1 MISNVLII
9 AKKSLADM
17 GVYVSNPN
25 TFNAPERDVEEVEIA
40 GKNGTLTI
48 DHGRYKNFELEYP
61 ALIFQDFKKNI
72 DELRNFLG
80 SLSGYQRVEDSFNP
94 DEFRMG
100 KVKGAFEVK
109 PKTFDDAGTFKIVL
123 DCMPQRFLKSGERFL
138 TVSNGSVLRNP
149 TYQESKPII
158 RAYGTG
164 TITIN
169 GESIK
174 VNSANEYT
182 DIDSEM
188 EDCYKGLTNAN
199 GNVTMVTGGFP
210 TLRSGSNTV
219 SFSGFTA
226 VKIKPRWWRL

>member
-1 MISNVLII
+1 
-9 AKKSLADM
+9 
-17 GVYVSNPN
+17 
-25 TFNAPERDVEEVEIA
+25 
-40 GKNGTLTI
+40 
-48 DHGRYKNFELEYP
+48 
-61 ALIFQDFKKNI
+61 
-72 DELRNFLG
+72 
-80 SLSGYQRVEDSFNP
+80 
-94 DEFRMG
+94 
-100 KVKGAFEVK
+100 
-109 PKTFDDAGTFKIVL
+109 
-123 DCMPQRFLKSGERFL
+123 MPQRFLKSGERFL

-149 TYQESKPII
+149 TYQDSKPII

-182 DIDSEM
+182 DLDSEM

-199 GNVTMVTGGFP
+199 GNVTMITGGFP

-219 SFSGFTA
+219 SFSGFSA